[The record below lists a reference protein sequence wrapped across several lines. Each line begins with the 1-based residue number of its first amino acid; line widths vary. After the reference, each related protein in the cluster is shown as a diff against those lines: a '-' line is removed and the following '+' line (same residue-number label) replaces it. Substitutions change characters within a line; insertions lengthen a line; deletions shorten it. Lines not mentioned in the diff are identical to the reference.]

1 MGEMGLEIVEVEY
14 ETIVEESED
23 FVKFRIGNVEI
34 EISKTALVDYDYEG
48 RLLLEREDAEALNL
62 A

>member
-1 MGEMGLEIVEVEY
+1 MGLEIVEVEY
-14 ETIVEESED
+14 ETIVEESDD

-34 EISKTALVDYDYEG
+34 EISRTTLVDYDYEG
-48 RLLLEREDAEALNL
+48 RLILEREDAESLNL